1 MKKNKNNNLLAAIFI
16 FILSFFIFYF
26 GRYIQLIPISLFNI
40 EYPIN
45 NMTTYTLLNLFSNL
59 IIMSALIWMFKKPLK
74 EGLEKLKKAPLKTV
88 DNAFKYYLLGL
99 FGMMISNF
107 LITFVLKGGGA
118 NNEKVVQSMISSAPI
133 FMIISAGIIAP
144 IIEEIVFRLSMN
156 NLFKKTWTY
165 VLASGLLFGGLHV
178 ISSFNSAL
186 DLLYIIPY
194 SSLGFAFAYMDRKEN
209 SVCPSILMHMLHNTV
224 LTVISIII

>member
-1 MKKNKNNNLLAAIFI
+1 MKKTKNNNLLAAIFI

-26 GRYIQLIPISLFNI
+26 GGYIQLIPIALFNI

-59 IIMSALIWMFKKPLK
+59 IIMSALIWIFKKPLK

-165 VLASGLLFGGLHV
+165 VLASGLLFGSLHV
-178 ISSFNSAL
+178 ISSFNSVL

-209 SVCPSILMHMLHNTV
+209 SVYPSILMHMLHNTV
-224 LTVISIII
+224 LTIISIII